1 MVLPPISENR
11 GTPLEGPGQLLQ
23 FAMNFHGALHESF
36 CDSLSKELHRDVCQK
51 LTAAKLELDILALDQ
66 TESEAL
72 ERARSA
78 LSDSI
83 KEIRELM
90 EALAGHRK

>member
-1 MVLPPISENR
+1 MTQSFEAN
-11 GTPLEGPGQLLQ
+11 TEEASKQGPGSLLELVVGY
-23 FAMNFHGALHESF
+23 HGALHETF

-66 TESEAL
+66 SESEAL
-72 ERARSA
+72 DRARSA

-90 EALAGHRK
+90 EALASNRK

>member
-1 MVLPPISENR
+1 M
-11 GTPLEGPGQLLQ
+11 LE
-23 FAMNFHGALHESF
+23 FAMTFHGALHESF

-66 TESEAL
+66 SESEAL
-72 ERARSA
+72 SRARSA

-90 EALAGHRK
+90 EALAGNRK